1 MVDLLDVNRSAVAME
16 LENIYPVGAEGRR
29 GEGQYAEA
37 AREASRELPGMPCH
51 VGVACL
57 RGFYEPY
64 FVPSTVIPLP

>member
-37 AREASRELPGMPCH
+37 AREASRELPGMPCQH
-51 VGVACL
+51 WQWNAPNTKT
-57 RGFYEPY
+57 RHRA
-64 FVPSTVIPLP
+64 